1 MNTLRSLQ
9 YVAVNQYESNL
20 GLVVFIGL
28 DVDII
33 NTKIRDDKMIR
44 SDMVIFF
51 VAFLFIVDITALSL
65 AWAWCPMK
73 GVQVNRHRRGLYLNV
88 LAVLAVLAVAIA
100 LLGPSWS

>member
-1 MNTLRSLQ
+1 MNIMNQISDWLFSSDSILISLIQ
-9 YVAVNQYESNL
+9 RYE
-20 GLVVFIGL
+20 
-28 DVDII
+28 
-33 NTKIRDDKMIR
+33 MIR
-44 SDMVIFF
+44 SETVIFF

-88 LAVLAVLAVAIA
+88 LAVLAA

>member
-33 NTKIRDDKMIR
+33 NTKIRDDT
-44 SDMVIFF
+44 V
-51 VAFLFIVDITALSL
+51 TALSL

-73 GVQVNRHRRGLYLNV
+73 AVQVNRHRRGLYLNV